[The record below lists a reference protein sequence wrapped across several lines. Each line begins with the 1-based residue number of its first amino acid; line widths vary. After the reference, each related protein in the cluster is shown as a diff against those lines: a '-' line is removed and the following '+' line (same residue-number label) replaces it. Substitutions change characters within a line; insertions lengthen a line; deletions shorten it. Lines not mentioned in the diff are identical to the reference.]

1 MNQFSETTE
10 HIKKMGH
17 AVDET
22 ISHEVDHLCD
32 FAEGLLNGN
41 SLREQEVI
49 NIMNFVSISIQS
61 VLRVAD
67 DLERKA
73 VKIERLK
80 EKMFDAN
87 QRLTSLKVNNDNG
100 NHDKVV
106 QFH

>member
-1 MNQFSETTE
+1 MNHFISEAE
-10 HIKKMGH
+10 HIKEMGH
-17 AVDET
+17 AVDEN
-22 ISHEVDHLCD
+22 ISQEVDRLCD

-49 NIMNFVSISIQS
+49 NIMNFVSISIQN
-61 VLRVAD
+61 VLRVSD

-73 VKIERLK
+73 AKIERLK
-80 EKMFDAN
+80 KRMVEAN
-87 QRLTSLKVNNDNG
+87 QRLTDMKVNNHNG